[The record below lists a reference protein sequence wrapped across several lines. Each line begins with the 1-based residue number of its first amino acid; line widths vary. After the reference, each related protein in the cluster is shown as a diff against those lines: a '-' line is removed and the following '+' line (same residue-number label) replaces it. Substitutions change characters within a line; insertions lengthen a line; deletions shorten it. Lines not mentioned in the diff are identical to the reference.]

1 MDGRTETL
9 DLIVRLH
16 TAAAAL
22 KAAYDMAYCSPHID
36 RALLN
41 DVAQAYRDV
50 RAIRDRLEVQLQDGR
65 NGRDE

>member
-1 MDGRTETL
+1 MDGRTEAL

-22 KAAYDMAYCSPHID
+22 KAAYDMAYCGPHID
-36 RALLN
+36 QALLN

-50 RAIRDRLEVQLQDGR
+50 RAIRDRLEMRLAQS
-65 NGRDE
+65 RD